1 MWVGVVGRQ
10 ELVQTSASS
19 GPRVTP
25 AIAVPAR
32 GARGAGRLC
41 EVMPRTAAA
50 RSAIRWSS
58 VRTRQLPWLGSSW
71 NRA

>member
-1 MWVGVVGRQ
+1 MWVAWVGVVGRQ
-10 ELVQTSASS
+10 ELVKTSA
-19 GPRVTP
+19 PRVTP

-32 GARGAGRLC
+32 GARGAGRSC
-41 EVMPRTAAA
+41 EVIRTAAA
-50 RSAIRWSS
+50 RCAIRWSS